1 MRDPWEVATWR
12 FEQISPL
19 LDSALSEADKRRY
32 IRERSA
38 QSVEWPH
45 TGRGQPPRR
54 PISRDTLLRWLRA
67 YEAEGIKGLLPKV
80 PERQKT
86 DRSRLVAYALALLV
100 EEPDRSLEQLL
111 RYLEIEFP
119 DDSISRST
127 LHRELTRHPAYLGIV
142 KRRSTKQRKLRD
154 RIETARPHEC
164 WQLDGKG
171 PFQVKLVGS
180 SRARVHVLS
189 IIDDYSR
196 FILAAIV
203 APSESIAATVRVF
216 RLAAASYGLPDRI
229 QFDRGSAFD
238 STAFRCGLA
247 QLGSHRNWIEK
258 CDPGAN
264 GKVEAYHRS
273 LKRWFV
279 KELRHQEV
287 INLEHLQ
294 DLLDATLALVYG
306 RHWHREIKMTPE
318 EALDGRIC
326 DRRVSR
332 DDFRRA
338 FWASETA
345 KSHPKTGEVS
355 LPNGRFRVPVRYAG
369 RKCTFHYD
377 PVDLLA
383 VLVRG
388 RDEEIEL
395 EPFAKKPL
403 SSVPTNPPR
412 GTGQLQKLLD
422 RWRGRERPNAQPRFG
437 LPEVF
442 VALGSLLGH
451 SAPRDEREARA
462 IHRFYREFGPLHP
475 QHFRSAI
482 DTTRRDLGEKRSL
495 STYLEH
501 LARLIRAARSHPK
514 EDPS

>member
-19 LDSALSEADKRRY
+19 LDTALSEADKRRY
-32 IRERSA
+32 LRERSA
-38 QSVEWPH
+38 QSVPWPH
-45 TGRGQPPRR
+45 SGAGPPPKR
-54 PISRDTLLRWLRA
+54 PISRDTLIRWRQA
-67 YEAEGIKGLLPKV
+67 YEAEGFKGLLPKV
-80 PERQKT
+80 PERQKL

-100 EEPDRSLEQLL
+100 EEPNRSLGQLL
-111 RYLEIEFP
+111 RYLSIEFP
-119 DDSISRST
+119 DETISRST
-127 LHRELTRHPAYLGIV
+127 LHRELTRHPAYRNLAR
-142 KRRSTKQRKLRD
+142 RRSTKPRRPRD

-171 PFQVKLVGS
+171 PFQVKLVDS
-180 SRARVHVLS
+180 STVRVHILS
-189 IIDDYSR
+189 IIDDFSR
-196 FILAAIV
+196 FILAVLV
-203 APSESIAATVRVF
+203 ALSENITATVRVF
-216 RLAAASYGLPDRI
+216 RIAAASYGLPDRI
-229 QFDRGSAFD
+229 QFDRGSAFESLD
-238 STAFRCGLA
+238 FRRGLGL
-247 QLGSHRNWIEK
+247 LGSHRNWIQER
-258 CDPGAN
+258 DPEAN

-273 LKRWFV
+273 LDRWFV

-287 INLEHLQ
+287 IHLEHLQ
-294 DLLDATLALVYG
+294 ELLEATVALMYN
-306 RHWHREIKMTPE
+306 RHWHREIKRTPE
-318 EALDGRIC
+318 EALDGRMC

-332 DDFRRA
+332 DDLRRA
-338 FWASETA
+338 FWGSKTT

-355 LPNGRFRVPVRYAG
+355 LPNGRFRVPARYAG
-369 RKCTFHYD
+369 NRCTFHYD
-377 PVDLLA
+377 PVDPFA

-388 RDEEIEL
+388 RDQEIEL
-395 EPFAKKPL
+395 QPFVTKPL
-403 SSVPTNPPR
+403 AAVPTHPPR

-422 RWRGRERPNAQPRFG
+422 CWRGRERPNAQPRFG

-451 SAPRDEREARA
+451 HAPRDEREARA

-482 DTTRRDLGEKRSL
+482 DATRRDLGDQRSL

-501 LARLIRAARSHPK
+501 LARLIRAARSRSK